1 MKRIRMLRGLCV
13 SLTIAAMLIA
23 VAAAAATAAPAV
35 RVSAS
40 IPDYVMPDRLMNMF
54 VSVLNTGTDP
64 LSGDLTVRY
73 TFPAGIVPADPGDD
87 SPFPQHVS
95 PVCNT
100 VGQVTECTA
109 DVSSVDAGQQIR
121 FRTITSVASDATGG
135 LGEIEVSGGGT
146 SDVFTYPF
154 SIAVG
159 PPGPFAIRAFDVGL
173 SDGPVVS
180 ATRAGSDP
188 AEVATVVKLVSQ
200 AQSNFDVNSPQVVV
214 NAPSESFRDTVV
226 HVPPGFV
233 GNPTATGVRCTPA
246 QLTSRDL
253 DTVIPRC
260 PPDSQ
265 IGLVQINSGD
275 IVPIY
280 NIEPPSGSPAEF
292 GFFYNSIVVTLLAK
306 VRPSDNGI
314 DIVTLKTPNSIPIP
328 KFEVTL
334 WGNPSD
340 SSHDRLRGICLQGGF
355 GYNPVQGDC
364 SLRTRREVPFLRT
377 PTSCPATPLVWGI
390 EMDTYQHVDTFVDSE
405 TTTPA
410 MTGCE
415 FNPFDPKFAL
425 APSALVPHAPS
436 GVDAEVSVE
445 QNAGIDGIAP
455 ADVRRVTVTL
465 PEGLAINPSSAD
477 GLQAC
482 TDAQLLLRQEGTAA
496 CPDASKLGTV
506 RLRTQ
511 LLDHEVGG
519 SIFLRT
525 QNSDDPLSGELFRI
539 AVEIRSDDDGIDI
552 KLPGAVKVNPDTGQI
567 VTVFDDLPQLPFES
581 FRFHFKTGP
590 RAPLASPSA
599 CGDHTTNVELVS
611 WGNAIL
617 RTSSSFTT
625 TGCQAP
631 RFAPTLRAGVEN
643 PVAGSSSPLHV
654 SFSRTDDD
662 EEFRSVTINTPRGL
676 LARVKDAVQ
685 CSSDAADRGTCPAGS
700 LIGHA
705 KVAAGVG
712 SNPFWVTNG
721 RVYLTGPYRGAP
733 YGLAV
738 AVDAIAG
745 PFNLGTVIVRQAV
758 NVDSRTAQL
767 SVVSQP
773 FPTIIKGVP
782 LHIRSVR
789 VAIDKP
795 RFMVAPTNCSRQ
807 QVGGTATS
815 ISGSTAPLS
824 SRFQLG
830 NCRNLAFSPRLSLFV
845 GSRAH
850 TGRGISTPFRAVL
863 TQKPGQSNIRSVKV
877 VLPQTLAALLNVVNH
892 ACSMSEYQDGR
903 CDGSKAGTA
912 VARTPLLKDPLTGG
926 VFFVRH
932 PGRPLPDLMV
942 RLRGEIAIDLVGRV
956 TIPGGTRLATNFDTI
971 PDAPVSRFTLNIVS
985 GRQGP
990 LGVSTNLCSRRGKR
1004 SRALVEMRG
1013 QNGDAIT
1020 RHPRLHIHG
1029 CGGARHRR

>member
-1 MKRIRMLRGLCV
+1 MKRIRTLRGLCV
-13 SLTIAAMLIA
+13 SLTIAATLIA
-23 VAAAAATAAPAV
+23 VAASTAAAAPAL
-35 RVSAS
+35 RVSVS
-40 IPDYVMPDRLMNMF
+40 HPDYVTPDRLTDMY
-54 VSVLNTGTDP
+54 VSVLNTGTDSM
-64 LSGDLTVRY
+64 SGDLNVRY
-73 TFPAGIVPADPGDD
+73 TFPSGITPFIDPFDTNGRGL
-87 SPFPQHVS
+87 S

-100 VGQVTECTA
+100 VGQVTECTV
-109 DVSSVDAGQQIR
+109 DVSAIEPGFEIR
-121 FRTITSVASDATGG
+121 LRVVPLVASDATGG
-135 LGEIEVSGGGT
+135 PGEIEVSGGGT
-146 SDVFTYPF
+146 PVVVTYPF

-159 PPGPFAIRAFDVGL
+159 SPGPFAIKAFDVGL

-188 AEVATVVKLVSQ
+188 GEVSTAVKLLSQ
-200 AQSNFDVNSPQVVV
+200 TQANFDVNNPNVVL
-214 NAPSESFRDTVV
+214 NAPSESFRDTIV

-233 GNPTATGVRCTPA
+233 GNPTATGVRCSAA
-246 QLTSRDL
+246 QLTTPFTF
-253 DTVIPRC
+253 TVIPQC
-260 PPDSQ
+260 PFESQ

-280 NIEPPSGSPAEF
+280 NMVPPQGSPAEF

-314 DIVTLKTPNSIPIP
+314 DIVTQKAPNSIPIP
-328 KFEVTL
+328 KFEVIL

-340 SSHDRLRGICLQGGF
+340 SSHDRLRGICLQGGI
-355 GYNPVQGDC
+355 GYNPGEGDC
-364 SLRTRREVPFLRT
+364 SLRTRRDVPFLRT
-377 PTSCPATPLVWGI
+377 PTSCPGTPLVWGI
-390 EMDTYQHVDTFVDSE
+390 DMDTYEHVGTFVHNE

-415 FNPFDPKFAL
+415 LNPFAPGFAL
-425 APSALVPHAPS
+425 APSTQVPHAPS
-436 GVDAEVSVE
+436 GVDAEVSME

-455 ADVRRVTVTL
+455 ADVRKVTVSL

-477 GLQAC
+477 GLAAC
-482 TDAQLLLRQEGTAA
+482 TDAQLLLRQEGAAA

-552 KLPGAVKVNPDTGQI
+552 KLPGAVKVNPDTGQL

-581 FRFHFKTGP
+581 FRFHFVTGL
-590 RAPLASPSA
+590 RAPLASPST
-599 CGDHTTNVELVS
+599 CGDRTTNVELVS
-611 WGNAIL
+611 WGDAVL

-631 RFAPTLRAGVEN
+631 RFAPTFEAYLEN
-643 PVAGSSSPLHV
+643 PVAGSSSPFDVGL
-654 SFSRTDDD
+654 SRSDDD
-662 EEFRSVTINTPRGL
+662 EEFRSVTITTPRGL

-685 CSSDAADRGTCPAGS
+685 CSNATADAGTCPASS

-705 KVAAGVG
+705 DVAAGVG
-712 SNPFWVTNG
+712 SNPFWVRNG
-721 RVYLTGPYRGAP
+721 RVFLTGPYRGAP

-738 AVDAIAG
+738 VVDAIAG
-745 PFNLGTVIVRQAV
+745 PFNLGTVVVRQAIH
-758 NVDSRTAQL
+758 VDPRTAEL
-767 SVVSQP
+767 SVVSDP

-782 LHIRSVR
+782 LHIRSVQ

-795 RFMVAPTNCSRQ
+795 RFIVAPTNCSRQ
-807 QVGGTATS
+807 QASGTATS
-815 ISGSTAPLS
+815 VAGSTAPLS
-824 SRFQLG
+824 SRFQVG
-830 NCRNLAFSPRLSLFV
+830 SCRNLAFSPRLSLTV
-845 GSRAH
+845 GSAH
-850 TGRGISTPFRAVL
+850 HTSRGISTPFRAVL
-863 TQKPGQSNIRSVKV
+863 TQKPGQSNLRSVKV

-892 ACSMSEYQDGR
+892 ACSLSEYQDGR
-903 CDGSKAGTA
+903 CEDSRAGTA

-926 VFFVRH
+926 AYFVRH
-932 PGRPLPDLMV
+932 PGQPLPDLMV

-956 TIPGGTRLATNFDTI
+956 TIPGGTRLATSLDTI
-971 PDAPVSRFTLNIVS
+971 PDAPVSKFTLNIVS
-985 GRQGP
+985 GSNGP
-990 LGVSTNLCSRRGKR
+990 LGVSTNLCSRRGQR
-1004 SRALVEMRG
+1004 SRALVQMRG
-1013 QNGDAIT
+1013 QNGDALT

-1029 CGGARHRR
+1029 CGRTRHRR